1 MERTIIREYEQ
12 QKIKI
17 ISVYHKTN
25 NMPVS
30 PLGGQRWLGTQA
42 TEFHGRHHGAIFFH
56 SRLRD
61 HHRYP
66 KVTVKRHR
74 ISVYCMQQHQHQQQS
89 YEQVLV
95 VIGGGAAGIFGA
107 IRAKNVMPQLKVLV
121 VEKGKPLTKVRI
133 SGGGRCNV
141 TNGHSIDTMLL
152 ADHYPRGNRE
162 LRGSYFKAHGPKDTV
177 TWFSCH
183 GVQLKT
189 EEDGRMFPVSDS
201 SSTIVDCLLSEAH
214 KNGVLLE
221 SGRIATRISCN
232 DNGRFDIMVAKA
244 PDNLKQTIQADYL
257 LIATGGSRQGYV
269 LAVQLGHTI
278 VEPRPSLFTF
288 KIKDSDLNK
297 LAGVSFSRVRAKL
310 KLPNLQKSIPQLTQ
324 VGPMLV
330 THWGF
335 SGPVILRL
343 SAWAARLLF
352 SSAYKGTLLVDFVPD
367 LHVDDVKNILLN
379 HKRKYKKQK
388 LQNSSPPEFHLPK
401 RFWQYLVEHQGL
413 DKNTLWASVSHHS
426 LQLLASSI
434 KNFSFDLSGK
444 GEFKDEFVT
453 AGGVPLSEINLNTM
467 ESRTCPNLFFAG
479 EVINVDGITGGFNF
493 QNAWTGGYIAGTSIA
508 KSALSHC

>member
-1 MERTIIREYEQ
+1 MI
-12 QKIKI
+12 
-17 ISVYHKTN
+17 
-25 NMPVS
+25 VS
-30 PLGGQRWLGTQA
+30 ALGGRGWLGTEA
-42 TEFHGRHHGAIFFH
+42 NDFHHHHHGSIFFLSLLH
-56 SRLRD
+56 EHHKHPNLTFKRNRL
-61 HHRYP
+61 
-66 KVTVKRHR
+66 
-74 ISVYCMQQHQHQQQS
+74 SVYSMQRHQHQHQS

-121 VEKGKPLTKVRI
+121 IEKGKPLTKVRI

-141 TNGHSIDTMLL
+141 TNGHFIDTMLL

-162 LRGSYFKAHGPKDTV
+162 LRGSYFKAHGPRDTV
-177 TWFSCH
+177 TWFSTH

-189 EEDGRMFPVSDS
+189 EDDGRMFPVSDS
-201 SSTIVDCLLSEAH
+201 SSTVVNCLLSEAL
-214 KNGVLLE
+214 KNEVLLE
-221 SGRIATRISCN
+221 SGRIATCISCN
-232 DNGRFDIMVAKA
+232 DNGRFDIIVAKA
-244 PDNLKQTIQADYL
+244 ADNLKQTIQADYL
-257 LIATGGSRQGYV
+257 LIATGGCRQGYV

-288 KIKDSDLNK
+288 KIKDSYLNK

-343 SAWAARLLF
+343 SAWAARLLY
-352 SSAYKGTLLVDFVPD
+352 SSAYQGTLLVDFVPD

-379 HKRKYKKQK
+379 HKNKFTKQK
-388 LQNSSPPEFHLPK
+388 VRNLAPPEFHFPK
-401 RFWQYLVEHQGL
+401 RFWQYLLEHQGL
-413 DKNTLWASVSHHS
+413 DTNTLWASVSHHS
-426 LQLLASSI
+426 LQVLATTI
-434 KNFSFDLSGK
+434 KYCSFDLVGK

-467 ESRTCPNLFFAG
+467 ESRICPNLFFAG
-479 EVINVDGITGGFNF
+479 EVLNVDGITGGYNF

-508 KSALSHC
+508 KSATLFTANGCPLCNS

>member
-1 MERTIIREYEQ
+1 MT
-12 QKIKI
+12 
-17 ISVYHKTN
+17 
-25 NMPVS
+25 VS
-30 PLGGQRWLGTQA
+30 ALGGHGWLGTEASDFQ
-42 TEFHGRHHGAIFFH
+42 HHHHGSIFFH
-56 SRLRD
+56 SHL
-61 HHRYP
+61 HECQKHSNL
-66 KVTVKRHR
+66 TFKRHR
-74 ISVYCMQQHQHQQQS
+74 LSVYIMQQHQHQQQS

-121 VEKGKPLTKVRI
+121 IEKGKPLTKVRI

-141 TNGHSIDTMLL
+141 TNGHFIDTMLL

-162 LRGSYFKAHGPKDTV
+162 LRGSYFKEHGPRDTV
-177 TWFSCH
+177 TWFSTH

-189 EEDGRMFPVSDS
+189 EDDGRMFPVSDS
-201 SSTIVDCLLSEAH
+201 SSTVVNCLLSEAL
-214 KNGVLLE
+214 KNEVLLE
-221 SGRIATRISCN
+221 CGRIATRISYN
-232 DNGRFDIMVAKA
+232 DNGRFDIMVAKVA
-244 PDNLKQTIQADYL
+244 DNLKQTIQADYL
-257 LIATGGSRQGYV
+257 LIATGGCRQGYV

-288 KIKDSDLNK
+288 KIKDSYLNK

-324 VGPMLV
+324 DGPMLV

-352 SSAYKGTLLVDFVPD
+352 SSAYQGTLLVDFVPD

-379 HKRKYKKQK
+379 HKNKFTKQK
-388 LQNSSPPEFHLPK
+388 LRNLAPPAFHFPK
-401 RFWQYLVEHQGL
+401 RFWQYLLERQGL

-426 LQLLASSI
+426 LQVLASTI
-434 KNFSFDLSGK
+434 KYCSFDLVGK

-467 ESRTCPNLFFAG
+467 ESRVCPNLFFAG
-479 EVINVDGITGGFNF
+479 EVLNVDGITGGYNF
-493 QNAWTGGYIAGTSIA
+493 QNAWTGGYRAGTSIA
-508 KSALSHC
+508 KSASSSMFA